1 MSGVLAADPVWQAR
15 RVPLLAV
22 AALGPDRPGVV
33 AALTRV
39 LLGRSGNL
47 EDASMH
53 QLSGQF
59 AMTLVVDVPAD
70 VDAVRAELEPVG
82 RELGLLI
89 SVREVAGSVAKAPAE
104 SFVVSVHGADRP
116 GIVHR
121 VAEAIA
127 SAGGN
132 ITDLST
138 RLAGDLYVLVAEVDL
153 ASDPAP
159 LADAL
164 AEIGAQLGVDAH
176 LRPADPDLL

>member
-1 MSGVLAADPVWQAR
+1 M
-15 RVPLLAV
+15 PLLAV

-39 LLGRSGNL
+39 LLARSGNL

-59 AMTLVVDVPAD
+59 AMTLVVDVPAGA
-70 VDAVRAELEPVG
+70 DAVRAELEPVG
-82 RELGLLI
+82 RELGLLV
-89 SVREVAGSVAKAPAE
+89 SVHEVTAHDEQPAAD

-127 SAGGN
+127 GAGGN

-138 RLAGDLYVLVAEVDL
+138 RLAGGLYVLVAEVDL
-153 ASDPAP
+153 AADPAP
-159 LADAL
+159 LGRAL
-164 AEIGAQLGVDAH
+164 AEIGAELGVDTH